1 MGNYDNKGVSSAY
14 LKLKAEL
21 RSVDSGSDYYRSMN
35 VRVTNNSGKP
45 VTFYDSALLVRDSGY
60 YLDVQTMY
68 EYNENTKNRKA
79 AQEIDINSG
88 KSKTIQYEL
97 SSSDQDIYNSDDYI
111 ELQALFEYDGRYY
124 ILAVGEDF
132 AGFVGYDQ

>member
-1 MGNYDNKGVSSAY
+1 MSKKWIVR
-14 LKLKAEL
+14 KKAQF
-21 RSVDSGSDYYRSMN
+21 VPFFND
-35 VRVTNNSGKP
+35 P
-45 VTFYDSALLVRDSGY
+45 TFLP
-60 YLDVQTMY
+60 
-68 EYNENTKNRKA
+68 YNENTKNRKA